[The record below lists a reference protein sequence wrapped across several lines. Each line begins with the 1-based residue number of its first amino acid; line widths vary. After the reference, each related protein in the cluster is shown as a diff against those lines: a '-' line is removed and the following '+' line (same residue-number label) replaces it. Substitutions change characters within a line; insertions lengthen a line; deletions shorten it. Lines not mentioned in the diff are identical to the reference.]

1 VTADSQAMLVPHA
14 EDEAGG
20 HTSQGV
26 NTALLGMLLF
36 IGSELMFFAGL
47 FGAYFNTRATALGLG
62 QPWPPSGLEDVIEPG
77 IVPVTATIIL
87 ILSSFTM
94 QWGVSRI
101 RKGDRTGMNRALAL
115 TLVMGL
121 LFLGMQAYDYL
132 TLVSE
137 HGFGINSGIYGSLF
151 FTMTGFHGAHVFG
164 GVVGISVIL
173 LRGLSGQF
181 SAKHH
186 IAVEAVSAYWHFV
199 DIVWI
204 ALFATLYFLK

>member
-1 VTADSQAMLVPHA
+1 MTAESQAVLVPHA
-14 EDEAGG
+14 EDDSGG
-20 HTSQGV
+20 HLSQGV

-47 FGAYFNTRATALGLG
+47 FGAYFNTRASALGLG
-62 QPWPPSGLEDVIEPG
+62 QPWPPAGLEDVIEPNI
-77 IVPVTATIIL
+77 IVVVATIIL
-87 ILSSFTM
+87 VLSSGTM
-94 QWGVSRI
+94 QMAVWRI
-101 RKGDRTGMNRALAL
+101 RKGDRRGMNRALGL
-115 TLVMGL
+115 TLIMGL

-132 TLVSE
+132 TLVTE
-137 HGFGINSGIYGSLF
+137 HGFGINSGVYGSLF

-164 GVVGISVIL
+164 GVVGIAVVL
-173 LRGLSGQF
+173 LRGAAGQF

-204 ALFATLYFLK
+204 GLFATLYFLK